1 MTKPVHPASPLRR
14 VCAATIGAAIGIG
27 LLQALA
33 FYRFKLAADPRV
45 QFIDVLGDI
54 AAPMLVL
61 AAASCLLA
69 YVFQRMPATMLR
81 PGPLFVGLAAMLALS
96 LPMEALAATLYGLW
110 RQHLPLAEFPVQL
123 LRREAF
129 VWWVDACMSIFAYLA
144 QAGYA
149 VWQRN
154 RLQVEAWQ
162 LAQDEGLEL
171 RLRLLQGQLKPHFLF
186 NALNSI
192 SALVRTADRDLAAD
206 ALVQLSALLR
216 HAVHASKQEWLST
229 ADEMAFLDDYLNLQ
243 LLRYGERLTI
253 RVDTG
258 DAPWTSLACPPLL
271 FQPLVENAIH
281 HGVERHDQACSITVG
296 LALEQGMIRL
306 TIRNAL
312 VAAQAPRQG
321 HGIGQAA
328 TRERLAIL
336 YGDAASLHAESGADA
351 YTATLAFPARPFP

>member
-1 MTKPVHPASPLRR
+1 MTSPTRKANPLPRI
-14 VCAATIGAAIGIG
+14 CAATIGIATGIA
-27 LLQALA
+27 LLQSVA
-33 FYRFKLAADPRV
+33 FYRFKLAADAKV
-45 QFIDVLGDI
+45 QFIDALGDI
-54 AAPMLVL
+54 APPMLALV
-61 AAASCLLA
+61 AASCLLA
-69 YVFQRMPATMLR
+69 FAFQRMSATLLR
-81 PGPLFVGLAAMLALS
+81 PWPLFLGLMAMLALS
-96 LPMEALAATLYGLW
+96 LPMEAVAATLYALW
-110 RQHLPLAEFPVQL
+110 RHDLPLADFPAQL

-154 RLQVEAWQ
+154 RLQDEAWQ
-162 LAQDEGLEL
+162 QAQDEGLEL

-253 RVDTG
+253 EVEIG
-258 DAPWTSLACPPLL
+258 NAPWASLACPPLL
-271 FQPLVENAIH
+271 FENAIH
-281 HGVERHDQACSITVG
+281 HGVERHDQACSIAIG
-296 LALEQGMIRL
+296 LALEQGLIRL

-312 VAAQAPRQG
+312 VQAQSPRQG

-336 YGDAASLHAESGADA
+336 YGGAASLHTESGADA
-351 YTATLAFPARPFP
+351 YTATLAFPARPFHEN